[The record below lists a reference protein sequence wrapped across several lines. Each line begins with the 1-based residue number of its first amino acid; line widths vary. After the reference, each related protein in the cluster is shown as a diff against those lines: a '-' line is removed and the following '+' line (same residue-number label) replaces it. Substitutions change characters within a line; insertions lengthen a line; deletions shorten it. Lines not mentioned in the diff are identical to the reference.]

1 MLYYSVPTGGANLI
15 EVVIISK
22 RGVTLMSLFLNATQ
36 HNRLLFLWGVEGE
49 QVISTKEE
57 RRINEE
63 ITAPEVRLIDDEG
76 KQLGVMETRKA
87 LAIALEKGTDLV
99 EVAPNANPPVC
110 RLMDFG
116 KFLYEAQKRE
126 RDARKSQTKVEI
138 KEIRLR
144 PKTGEHDIGYKLRD
158 ARKFLERGA
167 KVKVRIRFRGREVT
181 HPEVAR
187 ELLTRVAEELND
199 VAVVE
204 KRPSMEGMTML
215 MILGPS
221 D

>member
-1 MLYYSVPTGGANLI
+1 M
-15 EVVIISK
+15 
-22 RGVTLMSLFLNATQ
+22 
-36 HNRLLFLWGVEGE
+36 
-49 QVISTKEE
+49 
-57 RRINEE
+57 
-63 ITAPEVRLIDDEG
+63 
-76 KQLGVMETRKA
+76 
-87 LAIALEKGTDLV
+87 V
-99 EVAPNANPPVC
+99 EVAPNADPPVC
-110 RLMDFG
+110 RLMDYG

-126 RDARKSQTKVEI
+126 RGARKTQTKVEI

-144 PKTGEHDIGYKLRD
+144 PKTGEHDINFKLRG

-187 ELLTRVAEELND
+187 ELMVRIADELSD

-204 KRPSMEGMTML
+204 KEPSMEGMTML
-215 MILGPS
+215 MVLSP